1 MAYARILLGTAF
13 ALPAAD
19 MKRRS
24 LAFLHPA
31 TWRPA
36 LQAARSLLF
45 DYAHLRSV
53 LTQSCIDKDGRPVPW
68 YTYPAI
74 EYVKQL
80 DLRDARVFE
89 YGAGNSTL
97 FWARAAREVVSVDD
111 DEVWF
116 AKLQPTLPANCQL
129 ELETDLNRYSEVIH
143 RHPGGFDV
151 IVVDGAARGSTRLRC
166 ARNAVTHLRPGG
178 MIILDNSDW
187 LPESARTLRDADLIQ
202 VDMTGFVPI
211 GGHTQTTSFFLH
223 REFRWQP
230 RGERQP
236 LPGPGSLPNV
246 WEHPRPTTPPLI
258 EIGGETFGGVISNEP
273 FTFAT
278 PEGPRRFSLLVAHES
293 LNGRGAVALLDQ
305 DRQRVLLALTQSSE
319 TKIATVEAE
328 FRSIIARDWDAFCEY
343 VDNHDKKRYRLRPY
357 VAVA

>member
-1 MAYARILLGTAF
+1 
-13 ALPAAD
+13 
-19 MKRRS
+19 MKRPS
-24 LAFLHPA
+24 LAFLHPG

-36 LQAARSLLF
+36 LQAARSLWF

-53 LTQSCIDKDGRPVPW
+53 LTQSCVDRDGRPIPW
-68 YTYPAI
+68 YTYPAV

-80 DLRDARVFE
+80 DLRSARVFE

-97 FWARAAREVVSVDD
+97 FWASVAREVISVDD
-111 DEVWF
+111 DEAWF
-116 AKLQPTLPANCQL
+116 TKLKPTLPANCAL

-166 ARNAVTHLRPGG
+166 ARNAMAHLRPGG
-178 MIILDNSDW
+178 MVILDNSDW

-230 RGERQP
+230 RGDRQP
-236 LPGPGSLPNV
+236 LPGPGALPNV
-246 WEHPRPTTPPLI
+246 WEHPRPTTQPLV
-258 EIGGETFGGVISNEP
+258 EIGGETFGGVTSNEM
-273 FTFAT
+273 FTFVT
-278 PEGPRRFSLLVAHES
+278 PEGARRFSLLVAHES
-293 LNGRGAVALLDQ
+293 LNGRGCVAILDQ
-305 DRQRVLLALTQSSE
+305 DQQRVLLALTQSSE
-319 TKIATVEAE
+319 TNAAAVEAE
-328 FRSIIARDWDAFCEY
+328 FRAVLGSRWDAFCDY
-343 VDNHDKKRYRLRPY
+343 VDTHDKKRYRLRPY